1 MEFEAWHLLVIPLFF
16 GLGWIAARVDIR
28 HVMAESRAVPRSY
41 FKGLNYL
48 LNEQPDKAIEAF
60 LEVARMD
67 PDTLELHFALGA
79 LFRRRGELDRA
90 IRIHQN
96 VADRADLSQ
105 DHRMKALYELG
116 EDFLKAGLL
125 DRAEAVFRRLET
137 GVHARDSLR
146 NILEIQ
152 VLTKDWR
159 EAIVTA
165 ARLEKLGCPAQN
177 ADTAHYYCELALGEM
192 LKGDDDKARD
202 KARADLERALQEN
215 KRSARAWMLLGDLE
229 AKAGADEAAIAAWRR
244 LEEVNPA
251 YLPIVAERLTQAYGR
266 CGKQDEAI
274 ALLKAYLERR
284 PSPDLLH
291 FLFQTVAQARGWEGA
306 RQLAAEE
313 LKRHPS
319 LRALDDYLQASNA
332 LQQAESDVEGP
343 SLEGHLAQDLV
354 HRQVSRSA
362 YYLCGSCGFKA
373 RQYFWQCPACA
384 RWESISPEREEHD

>member
-1 MEFEAWHLLVIPLFF
+1 MEFEAWYLLVIPLFF

-28 HVMAESRAVPRSY
+28 HVMEESRAVPRSY

-60 LEVARMD
+60 LEVAKMD

-105 DHRMKALYELG
+105 DHRMKAMYELG
-116 EDFLKAGLL
+116 EDFLKSGLL
-125 DRAEAVFRRLET
+125 DRAEAMFRRLES
-137 GVHARDSLR
+137 GVHALDALR

-159 EAIVTA
+159 AAIETA

-177 ADTAHYYCELALGEM
+177 ADTAHYYCELALTAM
-192 LKGDDDKARD
+192 LKGDDSA
-202 KARADLERALQEN
+202 ARADLDHALAEN

-229 AKAGADEAAIAAWRR
+229 AKAGNDAAAIAAWRR

-251 YLPIVAERLTQAYGR
+251 FLPIVAERLTQAHGR
-266 CGKQDEAI
+266 GGRQDAAI
-274 ALLKAYLERR
+274 DLLKAYLERR

-291 FLFQTVAQARGWEGA
+291 FLFQTVAQARGWQAA
-306 RQLAAEE
+306 RQLAAGE

-332 LQQAESDVEGP
+332 VQPVEQAEMGIEGR
-343 SLEGHLAQDLV
+343 LAQDLV

-362 YYLCGSCGFKA
+362 FYLCGHCGFKA

>member
-1 MEFEAWHLLVIPLFF
+1 MEFEAWFFLVIPLFF
-16 GLGWIAARVDIR
+16 ALGWIAARVDIR
-28 HVMAESRAVPRSY
+28 HVMQESRAVPRSY

-60 LEVARMD
+60 LEVAKLD

-96 VADRADLSQ
+96 MVDRADLSQ
-105 DHRMKALYELG
+105 EQRFKAMYELG

-125 DRAEAVFRRLET
+125 DRAESVFHRLDS
-137 GVHARDSLR
+137 GVHARDALR

-152 VLTKDWR
+152 VLTKDW
-159 EAIVTA
+159 EQAIQTA

-177 ADTAHYYCELALGEM
+177 ADTAHYYCEMAQAST
-192 LKGDDDKARD
+192 LKGDHETTR
-202 KARADLERALQEN
+202 RHLESALGQN
-215 KRSARAWMLLGDLE
+215 HRSARAWMLLGDLE
-229 AKAGADEAAIAAWRR
+229 ARAGRDEAAIEAWRR
-244 LEEVNPA
+244 LEELNPR
-251 YLPIVAERLTQAYGR
+251 YLTVVAERLLQAHHR
-266 CGKQDEAI
+266 LDRDAEAI
-274 ALLKAYLERR
+274 ELLRGYLERM

-291 FLFQTVAQARGWEGA
+291 LLFQTVAERQGWEPA
-306 RQLAAEE
+306 RRLAAEE

-332 LQQAESDVEGP
+332 VQPESMEGR
-343 SLEGHLAQDLV
+343 LAQDLV

-362 YYLCGSCGFKA
+362 YYLCGHCGFKA

-384 RWESISPEREEHD
+384 RWESIAPERVEHE

>member
-1 MEFEAWHLLVIPLFF
+1 MEFEAWYLLVIPLFF
-16 GLGWIAARVDIR
+16 GLGWMAARVDIR
-28 HVMAESRAVPRSY
+28 HVMEESRAVPRSY

-60 LEVARMD
+60 LEVAKMD

-96 VADRADLSQ
+96 MVDRAALSQ
-105 DHRMKALYELG
+105 EHRMKALYALG

-125 DRAEAVFRRLET
+125 DRAESVFGRLET
-137 GVHARDSLR
+137 GVHALDSLR

-152 VLTKDWR
+152 VLTKDWSA
-159 EAIVTA
+159 AIATA
-165 ARLEKLGCPAQN
+165 SRLEKLGCSTQN
-177 ADTAHYYCELALGEM
+177 SDTAHYYCELALAAM
-192 LKGDDDKARD
+192 LKDDRDAARIELD
-202 KARADLERALQEN
+202 HAVQEN

-229 AKAGADEAAIAAWRR
+229 AKAGADEAAITAWRR

-266 CGKQDEAI
+266 CGQQDVAI
-274 ALLKAYLERR
+274 DLLKAYLERR

-291 FLFQTVAQARGWEGA
+291 FLFQTIAQTEGWEAA
-306 RQLAAEE
+306 RQLAADE

-319 LRALDDYLQASNA
+319 LRALDDYLEASNVV
-332 LQQAESDVEGP
+332 QQTEASVESR
-343 SLEGHLAQDLV
+343 LAQNLV
-354 HRQVSRSA
+354 HRQVSSTA
-362 YYLCGSCGFKA
+362 YYSCTNCGFKA

-384 RWESISPEREEHD
+384 HWESISPERNEHD

>member
-1 MEFEAWHLLVIPLFF
+1 MEFEAWYLLVIPLFF

-28 HVMAESRAVPRSY
+28 HVMEESRAVPRSY

-60 LEVARMD
+60 LEVAKMD
-67 PDTLELHFALGA
+67 PDTLELHFTLGA

-96 VADRADLSQ
+96 IADRADLSQ
-105 DHRMKALYELG
+105 EHRMKAMYELG
-116 EDFLKAGLL
+116 DDFLKAGLL

-137 GVHARDSLR
+137 GVHARDALR

-159 EAIVTA
+159 EAILTS

-177 ADTAHYYCELALGEM
+177 TDTAHYHCELAFAAM
-192 LKGDDDKARD
+192 LKEDVES
-202 KARADLERALQEN
+202 ARADLERALKEN

-229 AKAGADEAAIAAWRR
+229 AKLGADEAAIAAWRQ
-244 LEEVNPA
+244 LEDLNPG
-251 YLPIVAERLTQAYGR
+251 YLPLVAERLTQALGR
-266 CGKQDEAI
+266 CGRQAAAI
-274 ALLKAYLERR
+274 DLLRAYLERR

-291 FLFQTVAQARGWEGA
+291 FLFQTVAQIHGWDA
-306 RQLAAEE
+306 AQQLAAEE

-332 LQQAESDVEGP
+332 VAQPEASVEDRV
-343 SLEGHLAQDLV
+343 AQDLV

-362 YYLCGSCGFKA
+362 YYQCGSCGFKA
-373 RQYFWQCPACA
+373 RQFFWQCPACA

>member
-1 MEFEAWHLLVIPLFF
+1 MEFEAWYLLVIPMFF

-28 HVMAESRAVPRSY
+28 HVMEESRAVPRSY

-105 DHRMKALYELG
+105 EHRLKALYELG

-125 DRAEAVFRRLET
+125 DRAESVFRRLET
-137 GVHARDSLR
+137 GVHALDSLR

-159 EAIVTA
+159 EAIITA

-177 ADTAHYYCELALGEM
+177 ADTAHYYCELASSAM
-192 LKGDDDKARD
+192 LKGDMEAARVELD
-202 KARADLERALQEN
+202 LALKVNRRA
-215 KRSARAWMLLGDLE
+215 ARAWILLGDLE
-229 AKAGADEAAIAAWRR
+229 AKAGADESAIAAWRQ

-251 YLPIVAERLTQAYGR
+251 YLPIIAERMAQAHAR
-266 CGKQDEAI
+266 CGRQDAAI
-274 ALLKAYLERR
+274 DLLKAYLERR

-291 FLFQTVAQARGWEGA
+291 FLFQTVTQARGWDAA
-306 RQLAAEE
+306 RKLAAEE

-332 LQQAESDVEGP
+332 LQPSDQADQGVENR
-343 SLEGHLAQDLV
+343 LAQDLV
-354 HRQVSRSA
+354 HRQVSRNA
-362 YYLCGSCGFKA
+362 HYLCGNCGFKA

>member
-1 MEFEAWHLLVIPLFF
+1 MEFEAWYLLVIPLFF
-16 GLGWIAARVDIR
+16 GLGWVAARVDIR
-28 HVMAESRAVPRSY
+28 HVMEESRAVPRSY

-60 LEVARMD
+60 LEVAKMD

-79 LFRRRGELDRA
+79 LFRRRGELERA

-96 VADRADLSQ
+96 MADRADLSQ
-105 DHRMKALYELG
+105 DQRMKALYELG

-125 DRAEAVFRRLET
+125 DRAESVFRRLE
-137 GVHARDSLR
+137 GGAHALDSLR

-159 EAIVTA
+159 AAIETA
-165 ARLEKLGCPAQN
+165 LRLEKLGCPAQN
-177 ADTAHYYCELALGEM
+177 ADTAHYYCELALGAM
-192 LKGDDDKARD
+192 LKGDIEIARGE
-202 KARADLERALQEN
+202 LEHALLEN

-229 AKAGADEAAIAAWRR
+229 AKLGANDAAIAAWRR

-251 YLPIVAERLTQAYGR
+251 YLPIVSERLTQAYGR
-266 CGKQDEAI
+266 GGRQDEAI

-291 FLFQTVAQARGWEGA
+291 FLFQTVAQARGWDAA

-332 LQQAESDVEGP
+332 MQSPDQADQGVENR
-343 SLEGHLAQDLV
+343 LAQDLV
-354 HRQVSRSA
+354 HRQVSRNA
-362 YYLCGSCGFKA
+362 YYLCSSCGFKA

-384 RWESISPEREEHD
+384 RWESILPEREEHD

>member
-1 MEFEAWHLLVIPLFF
+1 MEFESWFLLVIPLFF
-16 GLGWIAARVDIR
+16 ALGWIAARVDIR
-28 HVMAESRAVPRSY
+28 HVMQESRAVPRSY

-96 VADRADLSQ
+96 LVDRADLSQ
-105 DHRMKALYELG
+105 EQRMKALYELG
-116 EDFLKAGLL
+116 EDFLKSGLL
-125 DRAEAVFRRLET
+125 DRAESVFRRLES
-137 GVHARDSLR
+137 GNHALDALR

-152 VLTKDWR
+152 VLTKDWPQ
-159 EAIVTA
+159 AIETA
-165 ARLEKLGCPAQN
+165 SRLEKLGSPAQN
-177 ADTAHYYCELALGEM
+177 VDTAHYYCELAAAAM
-192 LKGDDDKARD
+192 LRNDEQAAHGF
-202 KARADLERALQEN
+202 LEQALKQN

-229 AKAGADEAAIAAWRR
+229 AKAGRDEAAIQAWRR
-244 LEEVNPA
+244 LEELNPT
-251 YLPIVAERLTQAYGR
+251 YLPTVAERLVQAYDRLGR
-266 CGKQDEAI
+266 QPEAI
-274 ALLKAYLERR
+274 NLLKAYLDRR

-291 FLFQTVAQARGWEGA
+291 LLFQTVAERQGWEAA

-332 LQQAESDVEGP
+332 LSPESVEGR
-343 SLEGHLAQDLV
+343 LAQDLV
-354 HRQVSRSA
+354 HRQVSRTA
-362 YYLCGSCGFKA
+362 YYQCIHCGFKA

-384 RWESISPEREEHD
+384 RWESILPERVDHD